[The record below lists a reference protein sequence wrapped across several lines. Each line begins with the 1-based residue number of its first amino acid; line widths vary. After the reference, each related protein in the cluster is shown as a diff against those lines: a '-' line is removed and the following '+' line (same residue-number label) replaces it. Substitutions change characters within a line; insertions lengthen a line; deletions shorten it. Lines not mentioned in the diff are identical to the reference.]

1 MKPAALYNEL
11 LDITKS
17 LGITLRKEKGRF
29 RGGHCI
35 VHNEK
40 LLIIN
45 KMSPQETI
53 NAVILRYLA
62 GLSSIGTVY
71 VKPVIQEL
79 IDKEKSYLEKEAQYE
94 PILIETSEES
104 LIVK

>member
-71 VKPVIQEL
+71 IKPVIQEL